1 MTSAWAFKKAISN
14 LHFDLVVSKLLK
26 ITAALSWN
34 RNMLAAPQDCVLKP
48 HIYPRRKLERGVEPQ
63 RGK

>member
-1 MTSAWAFKKAISN
+1 MTSAWAFRKAISN

-34 RNMLAAPQDCVLKP
+34 QNMLAAPQDFKLKP
-48 HIYPRRKLERGVEPQ
+48 GIYPRSKLERGIKPQ
-63 RGK
+63 REK

>member
-34 RNMLAAPQDCVLKP
+34 RNMLAAPQDCVLK
-48 HIYPRRKLERGVEPQ
+48 KT
-63 RGK
+63 